1 MPNYFK
7 RINFKREKI
16 AVAWVLA
23 LISSFPILFIIWL
36 SILNAEDIQKSVFFP
51 QKRNDKVTFF
61 VPTEKDI
68 IVATNLGY
76 IRDFEGKEILNINSV
91 STVYAQSKTNL
102 WAFSANRGL
111 IEIDMKDKQ
120 EKKSYDWNFFR
131 NSYENFDQSRFLV
144 SGDILPKHFAE
155 LANYLNTAPA
165 LPSENENI
173 TVSSLVGFKFFE
185 SEEIINQLNWILAND
200 KILNS
205 ILDYWAKRE
214 DWLNPQIY
222 NMNKNKNLS
231 EKEKHLLFRFCLSEL
246 FPNEIS
252 RVKYFPWQDLWISQ
266 VVNSGLAILATENK
280 VAIGT
285 RGDFFPGVAIFDTET
300 KQVTWITEATGLPN
314 ASVQNIVKISK
325 PGTIRNDT
333 ILVVHDIGF
342 SIIQLESGKIIR
354 NIMFGEHELPDLAG
368 QNLYI
373 KAYEEPPPKEMP
385 NEIILPDDI
394 IVLPSKKAQPAKKPP
409 PLPVKK
415 QPLGKKALPDP
426 KALLPEVKALP
437 SEKTSLNRKI
447 SINYGTRNIIFNY
460 DNLKTEYKQEQER
473 EQTLDYSS
481 ISSYYEN
488 KNGYKWVGYSDG
500 KFEALNESNLNIQT
514 STIPKG
520 KRTFQLNNYQDIIK
534 IMPIG
539 PFFKNSILLSLSISL
554 LCTFLAIL
562 PSYAIA
568 RLKFFGKAVFA
579 RIMLSSQVLSSLP
592 FLIPIFVIFNILQMK
607 SFQLFNNFTI
617 IILVNIA
624 FFLPLA
630 VQFLFNMFKT
640 IPPNLEESAMID
652 GCTPWTTFWKI
663 IVPIILPSLA
673 ICLVYIFIFAWD
685 EILFIWILSTDSTT
699 ATLPVGIRLTVGQ
712 LANRP
717 ELLMAFSII
726 ASLPPILLFALIQPL
741 LIKEPI
747 IQFNTLKLVSKFS
760 QWKIYLERIPKFFSQ
775 KGWEVKL
782 PRFMQKEGKNT
793 QKT

>member
-1 MPNYFK
+1 MLNYFK
-7 RINFKREKI
+7 RLSFKREKM
-16 AVAWVLA
+16 AVAWSLA
-23 LISSFPILFIIWL
+23 LISALPILFIVWL
-36 SILNAEDIQKSVFFP
+36 SILNTEDIQQSVFFP
-51 QKRNDKVTFF
+51 QKRNDKVTLF
-61 VPTEKDI
+61 VPMEKDM
-68 IVATNLGY
+68 VAATNLGY
-76 IRDFEGKEILNINSV
+76 IRSQDGKEILNINSV
-91 STVYAQSKTNL
+91 STVYALNETSL

-111 IEIDMKDKQ
+111 IEIDLKAKH
-120 EKKSYDWNFFR
+120 EKNSYDWNFFK
-131 NSYENFDQSRFLV
+131 NNYENFDPSRFLV
-144 SGDILPKHFAE
+144 SGDILPRHFTE
-155 LANYLNTAPA
+155 LANYLNTAPI

-185 SEEIINQLNWILAND
+185 SEEIISQLNWILAND

-205 ILDYWAKRE
+205 IIDYWKKR
-214 DWLNPQIY
+214 DGWLNPQIY
-222 NMNKNKNLS
+222 SLSKMKNLS
-231 EKEKHLLFRFCLSEL
+231 EKESHLLFRFCLSEL

-252 RVKYFPWQDLWISQ
+252 RVKYFPWQDIWISQ
-266 VVNSGLAILATENK
+266 IMNSGLAILASENK
-280 VAIGT
+280 VAIGM

-300 KQVTWITEATGLPN
+300 KQITWITEATGLPS
-314 ASVQNIVKISK
+314 ASIQNIVKISK
-325 PGTIRNDT
+325 PGSIQDT

-342 SIIQLESGKIIR
+342 SVIQLESGKITR
-354 NIMFGEHELPDLAG
+354 NIMFGEHGLPDLAG

-373 KAYEEPPPKEMP
+373 KVYEEAPPEEKIVT
-385 NEIILPDDI
+385 NEIILPDEI
-394 IVLPSKKAQPAKKPP
+394 IVLPSKK
-409 PLPVKK
+409 PLPIKK
-415 QPLGKKALPDP
+415 TPLIKTKKVV
-426 KALLPEVKALP
+426 PETKVLP
-437 SEKTSLNRKI
+437 SEKPLLNKKI

-460 DNLKTEYKQEQER
+460 DKLKTEYKQDQEQV
-473 EQTLDYSS
+473 LDYSS

-488 KNGYKWVGYSDG
+488 QNEYKWIGYNDG
-500 KFEALNESNLNIQT
+500 KMEILNELNLNIQT
-514 STIPKG
+514 GTIPKG
-520 KRTFQLNNYQDIIK
+520 KRTFQWNNYQDIIK

-568 RLKFFGKAVFA
+568 RLKFFGKAAFA

-607 SFQLFNNFTI
+607 SFQLFNNFLI

-630 VQFLFNMFKT
+630 VQYLFNMFKA

-652 GCTPWTTFWKI
+652 GCTPWGTFWKI
-663 IVPIILPSLA
+663 IIPIISPSLV
-673 ICLVYIFIFAWD
+673 ICLVYIFLFAWD

-747 IQFNTLKLVSKFS
+747 IPLNPRKLVSKLSQWKMS
-760 QWKIYLERIPKFFSQ
+760 QWKIYLKHIPKFFSQ
-775 KGWEVKL
+775 KDWIAKL
-782 PRFMQKEGKNT
+782 PRFTQKEGKNT
-793 QKT
+793 